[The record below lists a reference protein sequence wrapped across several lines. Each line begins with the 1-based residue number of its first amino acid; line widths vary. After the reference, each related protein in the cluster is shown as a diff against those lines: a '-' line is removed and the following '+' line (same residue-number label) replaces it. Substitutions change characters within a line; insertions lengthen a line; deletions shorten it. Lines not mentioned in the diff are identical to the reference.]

1 MIVSPGSAAFM
12 AFWMDS
18 PGPTTLFAACAEPIA
33 VASATP
39 LATNRVRAMVDNNT
53 MVRLIKR
60 PPLCSRGAKEE
71 RCQTPAP
78 LRNEGSIL
86 LCEGS
91 VCAPWHKARQST
103 KEAPN
108 FRELRY
114 GEVRRIPIPRTSV
127 NKGKMKEGRDLKD
140 STLPLL
146 SPASAAGLISILR
159 MEMEADLPKSS
170 AGCPVAVAHARR
182 QCRPRSHNRLQ
193 PHLSCPQTPSLCH
206 RRKRLGP
213 WLQDRC
219 R

>member
-1 MIVSPGSAAFM
+1 MPLLLPYSLLG
-12 AFWMDS
+12 W
-18 PGPTTLFAACAEPIA
+18 PTSSTAG
-33 VASATP
+33 
-39 LATNRVRAMVDNNT
+39 M
-53 MVRLIKR
+53 M
-60 PPLCSRGAKEE
+60 PPY
-71 RCQTPAP
+71 
-78 LRNEGSIL
+78 
-86 LCEGS
+86 
-91 VCAPWHKARQST
+91 
-103 KEAPN
+103 EAQG
-108 FRELRY
+108 EL
-114 GEVRRIPIPRTSV
+114 RRIPIPRTSV

>member
-1 MIVSPGSAAFM
+1 MGCSTRNSSHERGGITPQPRHYLGSWSGSWPRSSRRAG
-12 AFWMDS
+12 S
-18 PGPTTLFAACAEPIA
+18 GPVPSRS
-33 VASATP
+33 V
-39 LATNRVRAMVDNNT
+39 NR
-53 MVRLIKR
+53 
-60 PPLCSRGAKEE
+60 P
-71 RCQTPAP
+71 
-78 LRNEGSIL
+78 RNEASIL

-219 R
+219 RRRLRRCRLQQKTCLSSETAQQG